1 MQCLGGEAKGQRDR
15 QGDDGGYGGEG
26 CVEGG
31 GAIVLLLFTNLLI
44 VPAASEEAGKGS
56 M

>member
-1 MQCLGGEAKGQRDR
+1 MRQKGQRDR
-15 QGDDGGYGGEG
+15 QGDDGGYGDEG

-31 GAIVLLLFTNLLI
+31 GAIVLLLFTNLF
-44 VPAASEEAGKGS
+44 PAASEEAGKGS